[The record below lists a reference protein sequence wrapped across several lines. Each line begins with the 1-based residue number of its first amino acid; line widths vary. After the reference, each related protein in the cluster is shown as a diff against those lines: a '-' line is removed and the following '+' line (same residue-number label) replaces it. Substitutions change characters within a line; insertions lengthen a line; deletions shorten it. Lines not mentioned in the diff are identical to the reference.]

1 MRLLVVL
8 CLAFVLVSCQGGG
21 GGGHKTALEI
31 SVVKT
36 SIDSLWTMYA
46 TASDQRDAIAF
57 ESLFWED
64 GTLVFSN
71 APTVKGRRAIGE
83 FLAAHYT
90 PIDATGF
97 RVVPE
102 ELKVSGSLAAQI
114 GTFEERFLDGS
125 AEKTKYG
132 RFVLIAERDS
142 DKSWR
147 IRQLAA
153 IADSIR

>member
-1 MRLLVVL
+1 MRYLVVL
-8 CLAFVLVSCQGGG
+8 CLAFAFASCGGG
-21 GGGHKTALEI
+21 GGGHETALEI

-46 TASDQRDAIAF
+46 TASDQRDSIAF
-57 ESLFWED
+57 ESLFTED
-64 GTLVFSN
+64 AALVFSN
-71 APTVKGRRAIGE
+71 APTVHGRRAIGE
-83 FLAAHYT
+83 FLAKLYA

-102 ELKVSGSLAAQI
+102 ELKVSGYLAAQS
-114 GTFEERFLDGS
+114 GTFEERFLQDGV
-125 AEKTKYG
+125 EKTEYG
-132 RFVLIAERDS
+132 RFVLIAERGS

-147 IRQLAA
+147 IRRLAA

>member
-1 MRLLVVL
+1 MRFVVIL
-8 CLAFVLVSCQGGG
+8 CLALTVASCGVGKEQE
-21 GGGHKTALEI
+21 TALQV

-57 ESLFWED
+57 ESIFTED
-64 GTLVFSN
+64 AALVFSS
-71 APTVKGRRAIGE
+71 APTVVGRRAIGE
-83 FLAAHYT
+83 FLTKLYT

-102 ELKVSGSLAAQI
+102 DLKVSGSLAAQG
-114 GTFEERFLDGS
+114 GTFEERFTEAG
-125 AEKTKYG
+125 AEKVEYG
-132 RFVLIAERDS
+132 RFVLIAERGS
-142 DKSWR
+142 DESWR
-147 IRQLAA
+147 IRRLTA

>member
-1 MRLLVVL
+1 MRFLVAL
-8 CLAFVLVSCQGGG
+8 CLAFALVSCQGGG
-21 GGGHKTALEI
+21 GGGETALEI

-57 ESLFWED
+57 ESIFSED

-71 APTVKGRRAIGE
+71 APTVKGRKAIGE
-83 FLAAHYT
+83 FLAAQYT

-102 ELKVSGSLAAQI
+102 ELKVSGSLAAQS
-114 GTFEERFLDGS
+114 GTSEERFIEGG
-125 AEKTKYG
+125 AEKIKYG
-132 RFVLIAERDS
+132 RFVLIAERGS
-142 DKSWR
+142 DNSWR
-147 IRQLAA
+147 IRRLAA